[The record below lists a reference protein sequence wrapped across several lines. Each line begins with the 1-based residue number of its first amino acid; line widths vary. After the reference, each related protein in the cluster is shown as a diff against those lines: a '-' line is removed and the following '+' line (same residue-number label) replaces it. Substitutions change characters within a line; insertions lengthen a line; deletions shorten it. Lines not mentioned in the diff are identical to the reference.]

1 MFPGTASEASAWTI
15 LARPCVPG
23 RISNLGSKST
33 IVAASLARIEEAEVA
48 VDDRPGVVRD
58 RSVVA
63 AANPP
68 LLEALGKLV
77 DVVDL
82 TDRDAL
88 VGQMEHLVVE
98 VGVEIP
104 LSSETLLNPV
114 IPPTGPMVR
123 VEHHAC

>member
-1 MFPGTASEASAWTI
+1 M
-15 LARPCVPG
+15 ARPCVPG